1 MVGSSN
7 TRQFSNFQIRWAEKL
22 GYQDN
27 PYLIR
32 WTLILFGYSI
42 RLHHWIKS
50 DDNRFF
56 HDHSADLISI
66 ILKGYYWNVTPLE
79 NDKNPNDT
87 VKINNKCVTNEKYNR
102 VEGIFNSVYNLI
114 HPHKSIYKS
123 NAKQLHYLKIPPSG
137 TWTLLLEGKK
147 YNKWGFMVNGHKW
160 RPLRYFHKFGIIQKD
175 NYQ

>member
-1 MVGSSN
+1 MVGSSD
-7 TRQFSNFQIRWAEKL
+7 TRHFSSFQIRWAEKL
-22 GYQDN
+22 GYQNN

-66 ILKGYYWNVTPLE
+66 ILKGYYWNVTPIE

-87 VKINNKCVTNEKYNR
+87 VKINNKYITNERYNK

-114 HPHKSIYKS
+114 HPLKSIYKS
-123 NAKQLHYLKIPPSG
+123 KAKQLHYLKIPKSG

>member
-1 MVGSSN
+1 MVGSSD
-7 TRQFSNFQIRWAEKL
+7 TRHFSSFQIRWAEKL
-22 GYQDN
+22 GYQNN

-66 ILKGYYWNVTPLE
+66 ILKGYYWNVTPIE

-87 VKINNKCVTNEKYNR
+87 VKINNKYITNERYNR

-114 HPHKSIYKS
+114 HPLKSIYKS
-123 NAKQLHYLKIPPSG
+123 KAKQLHYLKIPQSG

-147 YNKWGFMVNGHKW
+147 YNKWGFVVNGHKW